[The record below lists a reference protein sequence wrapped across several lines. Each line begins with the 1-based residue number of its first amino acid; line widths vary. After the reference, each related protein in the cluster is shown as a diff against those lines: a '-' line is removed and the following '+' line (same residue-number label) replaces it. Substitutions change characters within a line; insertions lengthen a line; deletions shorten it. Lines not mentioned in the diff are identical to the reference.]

1 MSHFTHELN
10 NLLTV
15 IQGFAELAQSRLGAN
30 DPARQDIE
38 EVLAASAKAIRLVE
52 EFGAAEKGIAPF
64 SPREGG

>member
-15 IQGFAELAQSRLGAN
+15 IQGFAELAQTRLTPD
-30 DPARQDIE
+30 DPARKDIE
-38 EVLAASAKAIRLVE
+38 EVLAASAKAIRLVD

-64 SPREGG
+64 SSRERD